1 MQRNSQTKN
10 GSDPLTHTT
19 IDEVIQFCLKKM
31 GLLSKEHDEEADWIT
46 QDVER
51 LKNKPKQKRVG
62 ITEENVERA
71 R

>member
-1 MQRNSQTKN
+1 
-10 GSDPLTHTT
+10 
-19 IDEVIQFCLKKM
+19 M